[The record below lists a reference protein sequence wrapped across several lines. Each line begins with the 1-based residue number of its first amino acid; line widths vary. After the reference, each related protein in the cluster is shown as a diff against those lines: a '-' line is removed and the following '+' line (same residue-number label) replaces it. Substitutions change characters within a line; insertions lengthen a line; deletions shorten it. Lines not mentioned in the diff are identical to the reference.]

1 MAQINDS
8 MWGVRGG
15 AFAGE
20 SALAGKIVEF
30 NKGETGREV
39 RAASGGNDGDYL
51 LWGGP
56 APGVAYPPPFGGFGF
71 ALGGLF

>member
-56 APGVAYPPPFGGFGF
+56 GVPPSFWGFRFRFGVCPS
-71 ALGGLF
+71 